1 MKFVYIDGVNYS
13 GYSQAEV
20 EEGRAKTMTVAEL
33 IGALSKCDLDA
44 KVLFG
49 NNYDD
54 YVIET
59 VSQIG

>member
-1 MKFVYIDGVNYS
+1 MKFVRINGENHG
-13 GYSQAEV
+13 GYALLDILKY
-20 EEGRAKTMTVAEL
+20 KTTSMTVAEL
-33 IGALSKCDLDA
+33 IEALSKCDPDA

-59 VSQIG
+59 VDQI

>member
-1 MKFVYIDGVNYS
+1 MKFVYIDGMNYD

-20 EEGRAKTMTVAEL
+20 EECRAKTMTVAEL
-33 IGALSKCDLDA
+33 IEALSKCDPDA

-59 VSQIG
+59 VDQI